1 VPYVLALGLLPVP
14 VLTAAAR
21 THRYWMVQVIFAAGT
36 ALLLAYPPA
45 LAFALAAALG
55 LVPARD
61 KSLSAMGIVG
71 LVFLLALAPAAW
83 ALLCTRRLRYW
94 QAGAP
99 ASAWEPG
106 SETPPGLGALPTPR
120 RPGLVQRR
128 DRDDP
133 ASGIVA
139 KNVVVHAEL
148 ELGGAGGDGLGEPV
162 AHREG

>member
-1 VPYVLALGLLPVP
+1 MLALGLLPVP
-14 VLTAAAR
+14 VLTAAAC
-21 THRYWMVQVIFAAGT
+21 THRYWTVQVIFAAGN

-83 ALLCTRRLRYW
+83 ALLRTLRLRYW
-94 QAGAP
+94 QPGAP

-106 SETPPGLGALPTPR
+106 SETPPAWALSPS
-120 RPGLVQRR
+120 RR
-128 DRDDP
+128 DQ
-133 ASGIVA
+133 A
-139 KNVVVHAEL
+139 
-148 ELGGAGGDGLGEPV
+148 
-162 AHREG
+162 